1 MRPFEEEF
9 QSLSDTLREMG
20 ALVAHSIQRS
30 VLSLVE
36 KNEDYAHQVIRDESR
51 VDQME
56 IQIDEKV
63 TSLIVREQPVAR
75 DMRLVVSAIKI
86 STDLERMGDLAVHIA
101 ERSLSLM
108 AQPPLPEI
116 VSFGEIAGLVES
128 MVLGSL
134 DSFVNRDVQVARG
147 ILESD
152 NAVDKA
158 RGTAFKRQLMD
169 LMERDTSTIHRALDY
184 LIVARSLERIADHAT
199 NIAEDVIFL
208 AQGVDVRHRIVRGC
222 SRVSPRR
229 DRKVGRYIPGAAKP
243 WPHALIVRSGSAVLD
258 EPGLAVD
265 SARAVDGRKL
275 VSAFRLSEPGFAVV
289 REQLFENR
297 HLPQAPDESRGRQWE
312 TKSPRG
318 GRDFG
323 ASGPRCPCR
332 APLSRRSRN
341 STSGCVREISRQCS

>member
-1 MRPFEEEF
+1 
-9 QSLSDTLREMG
+9 MG
-20 ALVAHSIQRS
+20 ALVAHSVQRS

-116 VSFGEIAGLVES
+116 VNFGEITSIVES

-134 DSFVNRDVQVARG
+134 DSFVKRDAEIARG

-158 RGTAFKRQLMD
+158 RTTMQRQLTDM
-169 LMERDTSTIHRALDY
+169 MQRDTTTIHRALDY
-184 LIVARSLERIADHAT
+184 LIIARKLERIADHAT

-208 AQGVDVRHRIVRGC
+208 AQGVDVRHRV
-222 SRVSPRR
+222 
-229 DRKVGRYIPGAAKP
+229 AEMA
-243 WPHALIVRSGSAVLD
+243 
-258 EPGLAVD
+258 
-265 SARAVDGRKL
+265 
-275 VSAFRLSEPGFAVV
+275 
-289 REQLFENR
+289 
-297 HLPQAPDESRGRQWE
+297 
-312 TKSPRG
+312 
-318 GRDFG
+318 
-323 ASGPRCPCR
+323 
-332 APLSRRSRN
+332 
-341 STSGCVREISRQCS
+341 

>member
-1 MRPFEEEF
+1 LRPFEEE
-9 QSLSDTLREMG
+9 LHTLTETLQEMG
-20 ALVAHSIQRS
+20 ALVAHSVQRS

-108 AQPPLPEI
+108 TQPPLPEM
-116 VSFGEIAGLVES
+116 VNLGEITGIVES

-134 DSFVNRDVQVARG
+134 DSFVRRDAEIARG

-158 RGTAFKRQLMD
+158 RATMQHQLTEM
-169 LMERDTSTIHRALDY
+169 MQRDTTTICRALDY
-184 LIVARSLERIADHAT
+184 LIIARKLERIADHAT

-208 AQGVDVRHRIVRGC
+208 AQGIDVRHRVAE
-222 SRVSPRR
+222 V
-229 DRKVGRYIPGAAKP
+229 A
-243 WPHALIVRSGSAVLD
+243 
-258 EPGLAVD
+258 
-265 SARAVDGRKL
+265 
-275 VSAFRLSEPGFAVV
+275 
-289 REQLFENR
+289 
-297 HLPQAPDESRGRQWE
+297 
-312 TKSPRG
+312 
-318 GRDFG
+318 
-323 ASGPRCPCR
+323 
-332 APLSRRSRN
+332 
-341 STSGCVREISRQCS
+341 

>member
-1 MRPFEEEF
+1 LRPFEEELL
-9 QSLSDTLREMG
+9 SLTETLQEMG
-20 ALVAHSIQRS
+20 ALVAHSVQRS

-108 AQPPLPEI
+108 AQPALPET
-116 VSFGEIAGLVES
+116 VNFGEIAGIVES

-134 DSFVNRDVQVARG
+134 DSFVRRDPHIARG

-158 RGTAFKRQLMD
+158 RKIIQTQLTD
-169 LMERDTSTIHRALDY
+169 LMQRDTATIHRALDY
-184 LIVARSLERIADHAT
+184 LIIARSLERIADHAT

-208 AQGVDVRHRIVRGC
+208 AQGVDVRHRVAE
-222 SRVSPRR
+222 V
-229 DRKVGRYIPGAAKP
+229 A
-243 WPHALIVRSGSAVLD
+243 
-258 EPGLAVD
+258 
-265 SARAVDGRKL
+265 
-275 VSAFRLSEPGFAVV
+275 
-289 REQLFENR
+289 
-297 HLPQAPDESRGRQWE
+297 
-312 TKSPRG
+312 
-318 GRDFG
+318 
-323 ASGPRCPCR
+323 
-332 APLSRRSRN
+332 
-341 STSGCVREISRQCS
+341 